1 MRAMEKW
8 KKMSVE
14 EKAVWRARADAKE
27 GANSN
32 QKWRLGWVRLQHL
45 RLLCIDLV
53 VPLYWNLSI
62 HVLVIPIF
70 DPTYQLIRVICFKKN
85 KYLHKPREFPQSPF
99 LALFIFLF
107 SSFSCLVSS
116 RTSRLEEKTGVPFS
130 VSVFVAL
137 AITSAY
143 NYGNEH
149 GVTHWWCV
157 SRGKTVLGFI
167 VV

>member
-1 MRAMEKW
+1 M
-8 KKMSVE
+8 
-14 EKAVWRARADAKE
+14 
-27 GANSN
+27 
-32 QKWRLGWVRLQHL
+32 
-45 RLLCIDLV
+45 
-53 VPLYWNLSI
+53 
-62 HVLVIPIF
+62 
-70 DPTYQLIRVICFKKN
+70 
-85 KYLHKPREFPQSPF
+85 F
-99 LALFIFLF
+99 LAMSSLRPLAKTLLAVGAFSLNFLHDSTLFVIDIHQNMPISLILTPFDHFQICPTFAVTPNLILEPCPMFIFLF

-137 AITSAY
+137 AISASAY

>member
-1 MRAMEKW
+1 M
-8 KKMSVE
+8 
-14 EKAVWRARADAKE
+14 
-27 GANSN
+27 
-32 QKWRLGWVRLQHL
+32 
-45 RLLCIDLV
+45 
-53 VPLYWNLSI
+53 
-62 HVLVIPIF
+62 
-70 DPTYQLIRVICFKKN
+70 
-85 KYLHKPREFPQSPF
+85 
-99 LALFIFLF
+99 
-107 SSFSCLVSS
+107 SS

-137 AITSAY
+137 AISASAY